1 MTLVFLRTGTGGGGR
16 SFAANGAG
24 PCGVVDVDSVAAGA
38 VRRRQPQATLVG
50 RRWLQDHSCGLAR
63 GESKRSNVRR
73 ENAAIGEVMLAQLGV
88 AGDDCKLNCTIPSC
102 RSFQNQGHNEPEVF
116 RIPRFHL
123 ILNPRAPTPLRRHR
137 QQCQRKRDRE
147 GDREGERKEWLATLS
162 DSHRALPWDLSQ
174 AARGRES
181 TFLN

>member
-88 AGDDCKLNCTIPSC
+88 AGDDCKLNCTIPS
-102 RSFQNQGHNEPEVF
+102 RLSFQNQGHNEPEVF
-116 RIPRFHL
+116 RIQRLHL

-137 QQCQRKRDRE
+137 QQCQRRE
-147 GDREGERKEWLATLS
+147 TERETERERGKSGWRLS
-162 DSHRALPWDLSQ
+162 LIAIELSLGICRRQPEEGRAL
-174 AARGRES
+174 
-181 TFLN
+181 F